1 MIENIVSIK
10 LPADEELTIK
20 KNRLKG
26 AVEDSGKRIAIVTG
40 IHGDELEGQYVCYE
54 LVRRITANTSR
65 LRGIVDIYPSINPL
79 GMESVTRAVPM
90 SGLDMNKVFPG
101 SDTGAIAENVAAKL
115 AADIS
120 GADICIDIHASNI
133 FIREVPQVRISR
145 EYSSTLLKYSRLLN
159 TDFVWVH
166 DSNAVGEGSLADTLN
181 KSGVPTLVIE
191 MGVGQRITKSY
202 CSQLLTGI
210 FNLMSTMGMWMGGST
225 EDSVSHPM
233 VSTDGSVRVIHA
245 EQSGIFIPSAEHN
258 MWVSKGTVIGEI
270 VTPISGTV
278 EQEITAPADGLI
290 FSLREYPIVYEG
302 SVIAR
307 ILSMDGDEI

>member
-54 LVRRITANTSR
+54 LVKRINANPSG

-79 GMESVTRAVPM
+79 GMESVKRAVPM

-115 AADIS
+115 VADIA
-120 GADICIDIHASNI
+120 GADICVDIHASNI
-133 FIREVPQVRISR
+133 FIREVPQVRISIAN
-145 EYSSTLLKYSRLLN
+145 SDALLKYAKLLN

-166 DSNAVGEGSLADTLN
+166 NSNAVGEGSLADTLN
-181 KSGVPTLVIE
+181 KNGVPTLVVE

-210 FNLMSTMGMWMGGST
+210 FNLMSTMGMWT
-225 EDSVSHPM
+225 ETVDTVSHPM
-233 VSTDGSVRVIHA
+233 VSTDGSVKVIHA
-245 EQSGIFIPSAEHN
+245 KQSGIFIPSAEHN
-258 MWVSKGTVIGEI
+258 MWVQKGTVIGEI

-278 EQEITAPADGLI
+278 EQEIIAPADGLI

-307 ILSMDGDEI
+307 ILSMGEEEI

>member
-26 AVEDSGKRIAIVTG
+26 VEDSGKRIAIVTG

-54 LVRRITANTSR
+54 LVRLITANMSR
-65 LRGIVDIYPSINPL
+65 LRGIVDVYPSINPL

-115 AADIS
+115 VADIA
-120 GADICIDIHASNI
+120 GANICIDIHASNI
-133 FIREVPQVRISR
+133 FIREVPQVRISKAN
-145 EYSSTLLKYSRLLN
+145 SDALLKYAKLLN

-166 DSNAVGEGSLADTLN
+166 NSNAVGEGSLADTLN
-181 KSGVPTLVIE
+181 KNGVPTLVVE

-202 CSQLLTGI
+202 CTQLLTGI
-210 FNLMSTMGMWMGGST
+210 FNLMSEMGMWTGET
-225 EDSVSHPM
+225 DTVSHPM

-258 MWVSKGTVIGEI
+258 MWVAKGTVIGEI
-270 VTPISGTV
+270 VTPINGTV
-278 EQEITAPADGLI
+278 EQEIIAPADGLI

-307 ILSMDGDEI
+307 ILSMGEEEI

>member
-1 MIENIVSIK
+1 M
-10 LPADEELTIK
+10 
-20 KNRLKG
+20 
-26 AVEDSGKRIAIVTG
+26 
-40 IHGDELEGQYVCYE
+40 
-54 LVRRITANTSR
+54 
-65 LRGIVDIYPSINPL
+65 
-79 GMESVTRAVPM
+79 PM

-101 SDTGAIAENVAAKL
+101 SDMGAIAENVAAKL
-115 AADIS
+115 VADIK

-145 EYSSTLLKYSRLLN
+145 DNSDMLLKYARLLN
-159 TDFVWVH
+159 TDFGWVH
-166 DSNAVGEGSLADTLN
+166 NSNAVGEGSLADTLN
-181 KSGVPTLVIE
+181 KNGVPTLVVE

-210 FNLMSTMGMWMGGST
+210 FNLMSTMGMWTDGQGMVGAVGAV
-225 EDSVSHPM
+225 DAVSHPM

-258 MWVSKGTVIGEI
+258 MWVQRGTVIGEI

-278 EQEITAPADGLI
+278 EQEIIAPADGLI

-307 ILSMDGDEI
+307 ILSMGEEEI

>member
-1 MIENIVSIK
+1 MIENIVSVR

-54 LVRRITANTSR
+54 LVRRITANTSG

-90 SGLDMNKVFPG
+90 SGLDMNRVFPG
-101 SDTGAIAENVAAKL
+101 SDTGAIAENIAASL
-115 AADIS
+115 TADIK

-133 FIREVPQVRISR
+133 FIREVPQVRISKDN
-145 EYSSTLLKYSRLLN
+145 SDALLKYAKLLN

-166 DSNAVGEGSLADTLN
+166 NSNAVGEGSLADTLN
-181 KSGVPTLVIE
+181 KNGVPTLVVE

-210 FNLMSTMGMWMGGST
+210 LNLMSAMGMWTGT
-225 EDSVSHPM
+225 VDTVSHPM

-258 MWVSKGTVIGEI
+258 MWVGKGTVIGEI

-278 EQEITAPADGLI
+278 EQEIIAPADGLI
-290 FSLREYPIVYEG
+290 FSMREYPIVYEG

-307 ILSMDGDEI
+307 ILSMGEEDL

>member
-54 LVRRITANTSR
+54 LVKRITANMSR
-65 LRGIVDIYPSINPL
+65 LKGIVDIYPSINPL

-115 AADIS
+115 VADIS

-133 FIREVPQVRISR
+133 FIREVPQVRISKAN
-145 EYSSTLLKYSRLLN
+145 SDLLLKYARLLN

-166 DSNAVGEGSLADTLN
+166 NSNAVGEGSIADTLN
-181 KSGVPTLVIE
+181 KNGVPTLVVE

-202 CSQLLTGI
+202 CSQLLVGI
-210 FNLMSTMGMWMGGST
+210 FNLMSTMGMWTGT
-225 EDSVSHPM
+225 VETVSHPM
-233 VSTDGSVRVIHA
+233 VSTDGSVKVIHA

-258 MWVSKGTVIGEI
+258 MWVQKGTVIGEI

-307 ILSMDGDEI
+307 ILSMGEEEI

>member
-1 MIENIVSIK
+1 MIENVVSIK

-54 LVRRITANTSR
+54 LVKRITANMSR
-65 LRGIVDIYPSINPL
+65 LKGIVDIYPSINPL

-115 AADIS
+115 VADIS

-133 FIREVPQVRISR
+133 FIREVPQVRISKAN
-145 EYSSTLLKYSRLLN
+145 SDLLLKYARLLN

-166 DSNAVGEGSLADTLN
+166 NSNAVGEGSIADTLN
-181 KSGVPTLVIE
+181 KNGVPTLVVE

-202 CSQLLTGI
+202 CSQLLVGI
-210 FNLMSTMGMWMGGST
+210 FNLMSTMGMWTGT
-225 EDSVSHPM
+225 VETVSHPM
-233 VSTDGSVRVIHA
+233 VSTDGSVKVIHA

-258 MWVSKGTVIGEI
+258 MWVQKGTVIGEI

-307 ILSMDGDEI
+307 ILSMGEEEI

>member
-1 MIENIVSIK
+1 MLETVASCALTVSET
-10 LPADEELTIK
+10 AVIK
-20 KNRLKG
+20 KNRLLPRQDF
-26 AVEDSGKRIAIVTG
+26 EEQKRIAIVSGT
-40 IHGDELEGQYVCYE
+40 HGDELEGQYVCYE
-54 LVRRITANTSR
+54 LVKRITANMSR
-65 LRGIVDIYPSINPL
+65 LKGIVDIYPSINPL

-115 AADIS
+115 VADIS

-133 FIREVPQVRISR
+133 FIREVPQVRISKAN
-145 EYSSTLLKYSRLLN
+145 SDLLLKYARLLN

-166 DSNAVGEGSLADTLN
+166 NSNAVGEGSIADTLN
-181 KSGVPTLVIE
+181 KNGVPTLVVE

-202 CSQLLTGI
+202 CSQLLVGI
-210 FNLMSTMGMWMGGST
+210 FNLMSTMGMWTGT
-225 EDSVSHPM
+225 VETVSHPM
-233 VSTDGSVRVIHA
+233 VSTDGSVKVIHA

-258 MWVSKGTVIGEI
+258 MWVQKGTVIGEI

-307 ILSMDGDEI
+307 ILSMGEEEI